1 MARNVVRTVG
11 WRLTCL
17 DALEAAEA
25 AASLLGPFADLG
37 AALQSGR
44 PDSAW
49 IRGAPGLRQPPAPG
63 LRPRATPSPEFPR
76 PASGRLPALG
86 LLSGQ
91 EDPGRTPGA
100 PGAPSGRRPARR
112 ALSVAE
118 AAAGDAGSAGA
129 GSAARWRP
137 WSGAVCAWPPVP
149 RSRNSGASPPSLQL
163 ILAALRAQ
171 AKRMLS
177 GSLGLGLLL
186 ATADWPRHRGLYSW
200 PLEACGQSAAIF
212 LTKSPR
218 VWSGLESRGPA
229 GLA

>member
-11 WRLTCL
+11 WRLACL

-63 LRPRATPSPEFPR
+63 LRPRATPPPEFPR

-100 PGAPSGRRPARR
+100 PGAPSGRPPARR

-129 GSAARWRP
+129 GSAARR
-137 WSGAVCAWPPVP
+137 SG
-149 RSRNSGASPPSLQL
+149 R
-163 ILAALRAQ
+163 AA
-171 AKRMLS
+171 
-177 GSLGLGLLL
+177 GGLGLALYAPGRLFPAAGTPVPGGPLPPAAGAAQLRRL
-186 ATADWPRHRGLYSW
+186 APGSDRRASGDRRGQ
-200 PLEACGQSAAIF
+200 PGAGGGVRSAAG
-212 LTKSPR
+212 R
-218 VWSGLESRGPA
+218 D
-229 GLA
+229 

>member
-1 MARNVVRTVG
+1 MLRAATEHLSQGVRTG
-11 WRLTCL
+11 LLRQIL
-17 DALEAAEA
+17 DTFTHTQSPLL
-25 AASLLGPFADLG
+25 SLVR
-37 AALQSGR
+37 AAL
-44 PDSAW
+44 
-49 IRGAPGLRQPPAPG
+49 
-63 LRPRATPSPEFPR
+63 ATPSGS
-76 PASGRLPALG
+76 SGCDG
-86 LLSGQ
+86 K
-91 EDPGRTPGA
+91 
-100 PGAPSGRRPARR
+100 
-112 ALSVAE
+112 
-118 AAAGDAGSAGA
+118 
-129 GSAARWRP
+129 
-137 WSGAVCAWPPVP
+137 
-149 RSRNSGASPPSLQL
+149 ASPPSLQL